1 MYVPTAPRVAG
12 TPPQV
17 WKHDPLP
24 PCLGAD
30 GRMVGWSAYAA
41 GCQRVGPS
49 RRGFAGLD
57 GWSRGLWG
65 FPVELLQWWCNHGTH
80 PCRPPPSRKNQHLA
94 GKPHPPLGFLDL
106 VILGYPHSFAP
117 AVYGAAAPRRVS
129 LRSVHPDRSF
139 KRWPSAP
146 ASPVPRRGAG
156 CTHNPPGLFDYH
168 LPVARRWRS
177 AKLPNP
183 AFARRCR
190 APWGYSHQPMPR
202 PIPANWLIDARVT
215 YVLGTGRSP
224 CGPTGGITS
233 PVVMPP
239 V

>member
-1 MYVPTAPRVAG
+1 MDGWLGGRRM
-12 TPPQV
+12 PQV
-17 WKHDPLP
+17 GGGRDPRAEILQVLTGGREV
-24 PCLGAD
+24 CGAFWLNFCSGGATTEPTRAD
-30 GRMVGWSAYAA
+30 
-41 GCQRVGPS
+41 
-49 RRGFAGLD
+49 
-57 GWSRGLWG
+57 
-65 FPVELLQWWCNHGTH
+65 
-80 PCRPPPSRKNQHLA
+80 PPPREKTSIQLE
-94 GKPHPPLGFLDL
+94 KPHPPLGFLDL
-106 VILGYPHSFAP
+106 VIRGYPHSFAP

-190 APWGYSHQPMPR
+190 APWGYSHQSMPR
-202 PIPANWLIDARVT
+202 PIPAN
-215 YVLGTGRSP
+215 
-224 CGPTGGITS
+224 
-233 PVVMPP
+233 
-239 V
+239 